1 MRINRFSFIF
11 LVLFTFGCKEKVV
24 NESSVSE
31 ITPDYEELF
40 SVMKKG
46 FIDRDKVDWEN
57 LEKKVIEKSKI
68 SKDSAIV
75 EAITLLGN
83 NHTHYLTKDKVLL
96 RGRFPKAKIDSACL
110 LKVDDNNKLTR
121 IPDVAYIRI
130 KRHGFDKTISDKD
143 YIFNNLKIISEQA
156 NSNYWIIDLRDNLG
170 GSNWVMINSLIPFL
184 KDGIIGYTGI
194 KGGEIPWSKKGG
206 AVYNGETNLTELLA
220 GTNLKFQ
227 INSKKIYVLI
237 NQRTS
242 SAGEAALIS
251 LKSLPNVKVLGKK
264 TMGAATMN
272 STIKLKNGDILNLTA
287 GYMMDAK
294 KNIYPIGISPDYE
307 LCTEDDILNFI
318 KSDIK
323 K

>member
-1 MRINRFSFIF
+1 MRINKFSFIF
-11 LVLFTFGCKEKVV
+11 LILFAFGCKEKAV
-24 NESSVSE
+24 NESSVTE
-31 ITPDYEELF
+31 IPSDYEELF

-83 NHTHYLTKDKVLL
+83 NHTHYVTKDKVFL
-96 RGRFPKAKIDSACL
+96 RGRFPKIKVDSACL
-110 LKVDDNNKLTR
+110 LKVDDNSKLTK

-143 YIFNNLKIISEQA
+143 YIFNNLKTISEQA

-170 GSNWVMINSLIPFL
+170 GSNWVMINFMIPFL
-184 KDGIIGYTGI
+184 KDGIIGYTSI

-251 LKSLPNVKVLGKK
+251 LKSLPNVKVLGNK

-272 STIKLKNGDILNLTA
+272 STIKLKNGDMLNLTA
-287 GYMMDAK
+287 GYMMDVK
-294 KNIYPIGISPDYE
+294 KNIYPKGISPVMN
-307 LCTEDDILNFI
+307 CAQKMIF
-318 KSDIK
+318 
-323 K
+323 

>member
-1 MRINRFSFIF
+1 M
-11 LVLFTFGCKEKVV
+11 
-24 NESSVSE
+24 
-31 ITPDYEELF
+31 
-40 SVMKKG
+40 
-46 FIDRDKVDWEN
+46 
-57 LEKKVIEKSKI
+57 
-68 SKDSAIV
+68 
-75 EAITLLGN
+75 
-83 NHTHYLTKDKVLL
+83 LL
-96 RGRFPKAKIDSACL
+96 RGRFPKIKIDSACL
-110 LKVDDNNKLTR
+110 LKVDDNNKLIK
-121 IPDVAYIRI
+121 IPNVAYIRI
-130 KRHGFDKTISDKD
+130 KRHGFDKMISDKD

-251 LKSLPNVKVLGKK
+251 LKSLPNVEVLGKK

-272 STIKLKNGDILNLTA
+272 STIKLKNGDMLNLTA
-287 GYMMDAK
+287 GYMMDAE
-294 KNIYPIGISPDYE
+294 KNIYPDGISPDYE
-307 LCTEDDILNFI
+307 FCTEDDILNFI

-323 K
+323 E